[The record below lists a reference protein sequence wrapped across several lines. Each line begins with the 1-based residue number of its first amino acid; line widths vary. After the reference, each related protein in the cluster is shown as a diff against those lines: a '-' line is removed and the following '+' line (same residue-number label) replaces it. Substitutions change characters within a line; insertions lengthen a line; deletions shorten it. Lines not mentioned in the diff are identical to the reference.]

1 MKVRSGWLQCVYA
14 NVSNFA
20 VYYYIIAKKISF
32 MKITK
37 RPFKGVKKSQ
47 INQLNNVFFN

>member
-1 MKVRSGWLQCVYA
+1 MKVINSWLQCVHA

-32 MKITK
+32 MKTTK
-37 RPFKGVKKSQ
+37 PPFKGVKKSQ